1 MRAEF
6 VNPFLMSLIN
16 VMNTMAQLE
25 LKPGAPRKKSDELA
39 RGDVS
44 GLIGLV
50 GPQTRGSFSIS
61 FEKSLALEVMR
72 RMLGEAPTSINEEVT
87 DMVGEITNMV
97 TGGAKRMLAEK
108 GYDFD
113 MATPVVVSGPSHTI
127 SHKTD
132 STKLLMPFES
142 EYGRATIEICFE

>member
-87 DMVGEITNMV
+87 DMVGESPTWSLAVPNACWPRRV
-97 TGGAKRMLAEK
+97 TSSIWLRLLSYQEP
-108 GYDFD
+108 
-113 MATPVVVSGPSHTI
+113 TIPSPI
-127 SHKTD
+127 RLIAPS
-132 STKLLMPFES
+132 
-142 EYGRATIEICFE
+142 C